1 MSILIA
7 CEANQRYVCVSACWF
22 SQSVAGSVVMGLV
35 GAMVTIGSE
44 LSKEKR
50 REEEEKRRK
59 EEEEEKNRMEYV
71 TVNPN

>member
-1 MSILIA
+1 
-7 CEANQRYVCVSACWF
+7 
-22 SQSVAGSVVMGLV
+22 MGLV
-35 GAMVTIGSE
+35 GAMVTIGSD
-44 LSKEKR
+44 LSRRKEEEKR

>member
-1 MSILIA
+1 
-7 CEANQRYVCVSACWF
+7 
-22 SQSVAGSVVMGLV
+22 MGLV